1 MDRLRSGGQHRV
13 LRKDVLG
20 TELRVRNLTGFR
32 FLISVE
38 NTANRI
44 Y

>member
-1 MDRLRSGGQHRV
+1 MDRLRRGGQHRV
-13 LRKDVLG
+13 LGKDVLG
-20 TELRVRNLTGFR
+20 TEVRNLTGFR

-38 NTANRI
+38 KMANRI